1 MNERLNE
8 TIKRRYNRISAFFDV
23 MDMMIKTDWR
33 KKLLSQVKGSVL
45 EVGIG
50 TGANLP
56 YYPENISLTGIDF
69 SPGMLRF
76 ARKKAEM
83 LNISLA
89 LLEMD
94 AQNMDFPDD
103 TFDFVVTSCVYCSV
117 PDPVAGLKE
126 MRRVVKPDGKV
137 LMLEHM
143 RSENP
148 AIGKAMDWLNP
159 IFVRM
164 IGANINRRTLENIM
178 KAGFVI
184 EENEQLLGT
193 IVRRMVLNPNK

>member
-1 MNERLNE
+1 MYERLNE
-8 TIKRRYNRISAFFDV
+8 KTKQRYNRISGVFDV
-23 MDMMIKTDWR
+23 MDRMIKTDWR
-33 KKLLSQVKGSVL
+33 RKLLSQVKGSVL

-56 YYPENISLTGIDF
+56 FYPQNVSLTGIDF

-143 RSENP
+143 RSENQ

-159 IFVRM
+159 IVVRM

-184 EENEQLLGT
+184 EENEELLGT